1 MKRILVAVITVG
13 VAACGVPAQ
22 PAETTT
28 TEVGLPVVAAA
39 SAEEP
44 VVSTPNRDV
53 SGVPEVASTDEVEPT
68 ASTTTTTTT
77 TTTTNQAPVVPTTTT
92 TTSST
97 VPAIEI
103 DLSDLDSLIGELDV
117 LLGSL
122 GAAMN
127 QTEGEFTP

>member
-22 PAETTT
+22 PAETAT
-28 TEVGLPVVAAA
+28 TEVGVPVVAAA

-44 VVSTPNRDV
+44 VVSTPDSDV
-53 SGVPEVASTDEVEPT
+53 SGFPEASSIDEIEPA

-77 TTTTNQAPVVPTTTT
+77 TNPPSVVPTTTT

-103 DLSDLDSLIGELDV
+103 DLSDLDSLLGELDV

-127 QTEGEFTP
+127 QPEGEFTP

>member
-22 PAETTT
+22 PAETAT

-39 SAEEP
+39 SAEET
-44 VVSTPNRDV
+44 VVSTPDSDV
-53 SGVPEVASTDEVEPT
+53 SGMPEVSSTDEIEPA
-68 ASTTTTTTT
+68 ASTTIT
-77 TTTTNQAPVVPTTTT
+77 TTTTNPPPVVP

-103 DLSDLDSLIGELDV
+103 DLSDLDSLLGELDV

-127 QTEGEFTP
+127 QPEGEFRP

>member
-28 TEVGLPVVAAA
+28 PEVGLPGVAAA
-39 SAEEP
+39 SAEES
-44 VVSTPNRDV
+44 VVSTPDGDV
-53 SGVPEVASTDEVEPT
+53 SGVPEVASTDEIEPT
-68 ASTTTTTTT
+68 ASTTTT
-77 TTTTNQAPVVPTTTT
+77 TTTTNQAPVVPTTTS

-103 DLSDLDSLIGELDV
+103 DLSDLDSLISELDV

>member
-1 MKRILVAVITVG
+1 MKRILVAVIAVG

-28 TEVGLPVVAAA
+28 VEVEPPVVAAA
-39 SAEEP
+39 SEDEP
-44 VVSTPNRDV
+44 VSSTPDRDV
-53 SGVPEVASTDEVEPT
+53 PGVAEVASTDEIEPT
-68 ASTTTTTTT
+68 AGTTTT
-77 TTTTNQAPVVPTTTT
+77 TTTTNPPPVVHTT

-103 DLSDLDSLIGELDV
+103 DLSDLDSLLGELDV

>member
-77 TTTTNQAPVVPTTTT
+77 TNQAPVVPTTTT

>member
-22 PAETTT
+22 PAETAT

-39 SAEEP
+39 SAEET
-44 VVSTPNRDV
+44 VVSTPDSDV
-53 SGVPEVASTDEVEPT
+53 SGMPEVSSTDEIEPA
-68 ASTTTTTTT
+68 ASTTIT
-77 TTTTNQAPVVPTTTT
+77 TTTTNPPPVVP

-103 DLSDLDSLIGELDV
+103 DLSDLDSLLGELDV

-127 QTEGEFTP
+127 QPEGEFTP

>member
-22 PAETTT
+22 PAETAT
-28 TEVGLPVVAAA
+28 TEVGVPVVAAA

-44 VVSTPNRDV
+44 VVSTPDSDV
-53 SGVPEVASTDEVEPT
+53 SGFPEVASIDEIEPA

-77 TTTTNQAPVVPTTTT
+77 TNPPSVVP

-103 DLSDLDSLIGELDV
+103 DLSDLDSLLGELDV

-127 QTEGEFTP
+127 QPEGEFTP

>member
-28 TEVGLPVVAAA
+28 TEVGLPVVASA
-39 SAEEP
+39 SVEEP
-44 VVSTPNRDV
+44 VVSTPDSDG
-53 SGVPEVASTDEVEPT
+53 SGVPEVSSTDEIEPT

-77 TTTTNQAPVVPTTTT
+77 TNPPPVVP

-103 DLSDLDSLIGELDV
+103 DLSDLDSLLGELDV

-127 QTEGEFTP
+127 QPEGEFTP